1 MYILHWNRFPAWTIF
16 FGMYQIGNEEDSREK
31 KKIGGRIFLLPK
43 LNETEVS
50 VHYL

>member
-1 MYILHWNRFPAWTIF
+1 
-16 FGMYQIGNEEDSREK
+16 MYQIGNEEDSREK

-50 VHYL
+50 VHYLLQMYLTEKKAKGKT